1 MDNLTLGFEIVGQ
14 ILLRVAGGTAAVI
27 VFLAAV
33 LLVFCIAG
41 ALFDWVT
48 NAMAKHWEKKG
59 YKPRGKLERIILEN
73 HKRLGL

>member
-1 MDNLTLGFEIVGQ
+1 MTDFALGFEIVGR
-14 ILLRVAGGTAAVI
+14 IALRVAGGITAVM
-27 VFLAAV
+27 VFFAAV

-48 NAMAKHWEKKG
+48 NAMAKRWEKKG